1 MQETPIANQDTD
13 RMAITQLFIYLQL
26 LDLLTTLVGFKL
38 GAAEASPFIRMLM
51 HAGPAAGV
59 IASKILALGLG
70 AICVYA
76 RKQHLIRWATYWYA
90 GLVVWNLMV
99 MLSAPGQLAH

>member
-1 MQETPIANQDTD
+1 
-13 RMAITQLFIYLQL
+13 MATQNIFIYLQL

-51 HAGPAAGV
+51 HAGPATGV
-59 IASKILALGLG
+59 LLSKVVALGLG
-70 AICVYA
+70 GLCVYLK
-76 RKQHLIRWATYWYA
+76 RTHLIRWATFWYG

-99 MLSAPGQLAH
+99 MLAAPGNLAR